1 MDHIVSFAVSF
12 DDADIIKAVKEKAE
26 SQIISNIE
34 KEVKSTLFNTRYL
47 YGHTNDPHCTFTRIA
62 TEAFNSFLGEHKEE
76 ILSKASI
83 ILADKL
89 ARSKAGKAILEDI
102 Q

>member
-12 DDADIIKAVKEKAE
+12 DDADIIKVVKEKAE

-34 KEVKSTLFNTRYL
+34 KEVKNTLFGPYYPYHRK
-47 YGHTNDPHCTFTRIA
+47 DPHHTFSQLA
-62 TEAFNSFLGEHKEE
+62 KDVFNDFLNENKEE
-76 ILSKASI
+76 ILSNASI